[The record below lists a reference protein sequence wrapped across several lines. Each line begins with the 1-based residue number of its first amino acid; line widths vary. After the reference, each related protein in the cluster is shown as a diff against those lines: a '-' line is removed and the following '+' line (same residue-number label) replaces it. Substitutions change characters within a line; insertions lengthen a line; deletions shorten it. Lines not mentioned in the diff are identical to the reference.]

1 MRQASLGIAGQ
12 IAPEWRVDQWFG
24 LSDGR
29 RELHLTDITAPVVYL
44 YCFQSWCPGCHS
56 HGFPTMKAVRARVDS
71 DRVAFV
77 AVQTVFE
84 GHEVNTA
91 ERAVASVAQHGLDG
105 IPVGHDV
112 DPLGG
117 TPSMMQRYRTGGT
130 PWTIIIG
137 PERRVCFDGF
147 QIEEVSAVGIIGQ
160 LLSQPGGG

>member
-1 MRQASLGIAGQ
+1 MRRAALGITGQ
-12 IAPEWRVDQWFG
+12 IAPDWEVDRWFG
-24 LSDGR
+24 LPAGQTQLRLS
-29 RELHLTDITAPVVYL
+29 EITSPVVYL

-56 HGFPTMKAVRARVDS
+56 HGFPTMAAVRTQVPD
-71 DRVAFV
+71 DQVAFV

-105 IPVGHDV
+105 IPIGHDV

-117 TPSMMQRYRTGGT
+117 PPSMMRLYRTGGT
-130 PWTIIIG
+130 PWTVIIG

-147 QIEEVSAVGIIGQ
+147 QIEPPSAAAIIGQ
-160 LLSQPGGG
+160 LLA